1 MMKLNKFL
9 NWCYKTANDEREFL
23 VREKKSRLRQRALN
37 LHVLNSQI
45 TGCSCAITEVMALRV
60 CD

>member
-9 NWCYKTANDEREFL
+9 SWCYKTANDKREFL
-23 VREKKSRLRQRALN
+23 VREKKSRLRQRALTIHIMDSEIAGTTCKIEAACP
-37 LHVLNSQI
+37 LIL
-45 TGCSCAITEVMALRV
+45 